1 MKNPLEELK
10 SIDVIKTEYQQAENS
25 QHDGRQGKSSS
36 RATRTTRLALE
47 VKEAIES
54 DSLCGPVA
62 DRARHFIG
70 IEYEILLEHQLKN
83 LGIPFESEAQLR
95 EKGSARTPDVVL
107 SCPISVQVDS
117 EWHIVYWI
125 DSKALYG
132 DIDTHRTVRLQ
143 AESYVHRFGPG
154 MILYW
159 FGHGPRSKL
168 QNSNGDLVIV
178 GWQLPETIL
187 WPTGEVHRGPR
198 KNQMGVVAKA
208 GDCHATK

>member
-1 MKNPLEELK
+1 
-10 SIDVIKTEYQQAENS
+10 
-25 QHDGRQGKSSS
+25 
-36 RATRTTRLALE
+36 
-47 VKEAIES
+47 
-54 DSLCGPVA
+54 
-62 DRARHFIG
+62 
-70 IEYEILLEHQLKN
+70 
-83 LGIPFESEAQLR
+83 
-95 EKGSARTPDVVL
+95 
-107 SCPISVQVDS
+107 
-117 EWHIVYWI
+117 
-125 DSKALYG
+125 
-132 DIDTHRTVRLQ
+132 
-143 AESYVHRFGPG
+143 VHRFGPG